1 MVNHRVDSHLFVIFG
16 ATSDLMRRKLLP
28 ALYHFSE
35 HYGLEKRLLLVGLSR
50 RDLDDQAFRALAREA
65 LAEAGLPQTGHADAW
80 CDQCLFFQSLGGE
93 TREDYRALADRLK
106 ALEKAHRFPGN
117 RVFYLALPP
126 EAFEPAIT
134 SLGQAKLNRSPGWTR
149 LVVEKP
155 FGRDPESALSLNQL
169 LHRYF
174 DESQIYRIDHYLGKE
189 TVQNLLI
196 FRFANNI
203 FEPLWHRNLVQSVQI
218 TVAEASGVGHRGAYY
233 EQTGA
238 LRDMVQNHLTQLLT
252 LITME
257 VPVTFEPEAI
267 RAEKVKVLRAVTPVR
282 PEDVV
287 YGQYTRGTVDGQM
300 MPGYRELPGV
310 SPDSATATF
319 VALKLAIENWRW
331 NGVPFYLVTGK
342 GLPSQFTQ
350 IAVTFRCPPVLLF
363 QPLKA
368 SCNPNVLVL
377 TLQPDEGFDLHFQV
391 KAPGEPLELRTQRL
405 SYRYGEAF
413 GPLPEAYETLLAD
426 VMAGDPT
433 LFVRADEAEAAW
445 RIYAPLLGEPHLP
458 PLLYPAGTFGPPAAA
473 RFMEWPDPALLS
485 AIS

>member
-1 MVNHRVDSHLFVIFG
+1 MANHRVDSHLFVVFG

-35 HYGLEKRLLLVGLSR
+35 HYGPKKRPLLVGLSR
-50 RDLDDQAFRALAREA
+50 QDLDDKAFRALAREA
-65 LAEAGLPQTGHADAW
+65 LAAAGLPETGHADAW
-80 CDQCLFFQSLGGE
+80 CDECLFFQSIGGE

-106 ALEKAHRFPGN
+106 ALEKAHQFPGN

-134 SLGQAKLNRSPGWTR
+134 GLGQAKLNRSPGWTR

-155 FGRDPESALSLNQL
+155 FGRDPKSALSLNQL

-203 FEPLWHRNLVQSVQI
+203 FEPLWHRDLVQSVQI
-218 TVAEASGVGHRGAYY
+218 TVAEAGGVGHRGAYY
-233 EQTGA
+233 EEAGA

-252 LITME
+252 LISME
-257 VPVTFEPEAI
+257 IPVTFEPEAI
-267 RAEKVKVLRAVTPVR
+267 RAEKVKVLRAITPVR

-287 YGQYTRGTVDGQM
+287 YGQYTRGTVAGQM
-300 MPGYRELPGV
+300 VPGYRELPGV

-331 NGVPFYLVTGK
+331 HGVPFYLVTGK
-342 GLPSQFTQ
+342 GMPSQFTQ
-350 IAVTFRCPPVLLF
+350 IAVTFRCPPVSLF
-363 QPLKA
+363 QPLKPT
-368 SCNPNVLVL
+368 CNPNVLVL

-391 KAPGEPLELRTQRL
+391 KAPGEPLELKTQRL
-405 SYRYGEAF
+405 SYRYREAF
-413 GPLPEAYETLLAD
+413 GPLPEAYETLLTD

-458 PLLYPAGTFGPPAAA
+458 PLFYSAGTFGPPAAA
-473 RFMEWPDPALLS
+473 RFMEWPDPALLA

>member
-1 MVNHRVDSHLFVIFG
+1 MVAHRIDPHLFVVFG

-50 RDLDDQAFRALAREA
+50 RDLDDRAFRALAREA

-134 SLGQAKLNRSPGWTR
+134 GLGQAKLNHSPGWTR

-155 FGRDPESALSLNQL
+155 FGRDPESALNLNQL

-267 RAEKVKVLRAVTPVR
+267 RAEKVKVLRAVTPMR

-287 YGQYTRGTVDGQM
+287 YGQYTRGTVDGQV

-310 SPDSATATF
+310 SPDSATTTF

-363 QPLKA
+363 EPLKA

-391 KAPGEPLELRTQRL
+391 KTPGEPLELRTQRL

-413 GPLPEAYETLLAD
+413 GPLPEAYETLLTD

-458 PLLYPAGTFGPPAAA
+458 PLFYPAGTFGPPAAA

>member
-1 MVNHRVDSHLFVIFG
+1 MANHHVDAHLFVAFG
-16 ATSDLMRRKLLP
+16 ATSDLMRRKLIP

-50 RDLDDQAFRALAREA
+50 RNLDDQAFRALAREA
-65 LAEAGLPQTGHADAW
+65 LAEAGLPQKGSADAW
-80 CDQCLFFQSLGGE
+80 CDECLFFQSLGGE
-93 TREDYRALADRLK
+93 TPEDYRALADRLE
-106 ALEKAHRFPGN
+106 ALEKAHQLPGN

-126 EAFEPAIT
+126 DAFEPAIT
-134 SLGQAKLNRSPGWTR
+134 GLGQAKLNHSPGWTR

-155 FGRDPESALSLNQL
+155 FGRDLESALNLNKL
-169 LHRYF
+169 LHLYF

-196 FRFANNI
+196 FRFANDI

-233 EQTGA
+233 EQAGA

-257 VPVTFEPEAI
+257 VPVTFEPEDV
-267 RAEKVKVLRAVTPVR
+267 RTEKVKVLRAVAPVR

-287 YGQYTRGTVDGQM
+287 YGQYTRGTVDGQTA
-300 MPGYRELPGV
+300 PGYRELPGV

-319 VALKLAIENWRW
+319 VALKLGIENWRW
-331 NGVPFYLVTGK
+331 SGVPFYLVTGK
-342 GLPSQFTQ
+342 GLPSHFTQ
-350 IAVTFRCPPVLLF
+350 IAVTFRCPPVWLF
-363 QPLKA
+363 QSLKTT
-368 SCNPNVLVL
+368 CNPNVLVF

-391 KAPGEPLELRTQRL
+391 KAPGEPLDLRTQRL
-405 SYRYGEAF
+405 RYRYAEAF
-413 GPLPEAYETLLAD
+413 GPLPEAYETLLTD

-445 RIYAPLLGEPHLP
+445 RIYAPLLGEPQQP
-458 PLLYPAGTFGPPAAA
+458 PLFYAAGTFGPPAAA
-473 RFMEWPDPALLS
+473 RFMEWPDPALLYR
-485 AIS
+485 